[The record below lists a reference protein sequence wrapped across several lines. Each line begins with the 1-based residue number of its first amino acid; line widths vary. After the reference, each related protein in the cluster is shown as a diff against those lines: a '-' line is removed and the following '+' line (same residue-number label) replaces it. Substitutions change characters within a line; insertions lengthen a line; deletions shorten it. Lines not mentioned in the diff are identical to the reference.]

1 MDPLVEQNADKNL
14 VNQLNTAEKGDVINF
29 NSQSPKLDDLKNS
42 VKTQSAKKVKNNNEM
57 NSIAKKFNF
66 RKLVISS
73 IEKIKKKEKKR
84 KRYKI
89 YINNMKKRLDNV
101 NNTNNTSNNLIY
113 DNSRTLV
120 KKTYGSNKNIL
131 EPNLHRFLNKSKTIT
146 GVNNNIANNKKIK
159 LCNECCFYISGIK
172 INNNNI
178 SKINELESTI
188 TNLKNQIN
196 SLQTIINNLTQE
208 NNFYKNELEKIKM
221 DNVNNIIN
229 NNNIINALNNANNN
243 FNNTIKN
250 LDKSIKPTE
259 QINNNIN
266 KNDPFTNIIK
276 STNNNFN
283 DTNNKNINN
292 VNIVNNTIN
301 KITVNKKYGNIDNNA
316 NNQRKEQKMTNAMK
330 RLRRQAKSVDVEGK
344 EELFKS
350 EKISSFAKL
359 LEVQL
364 NKNGG
369 MAVQA
374 KNEEVGIV
382 KQNEDIINM
391 IENKPIEH
399 KKKKKRAGSF
409 EE

>member
-316 NNQRKEQKMTNAMK
+316 NNQRKEQKMSNAMK
-330 RLRRQAKSVDVEGK
+330 RIKRQARSVDVEGK
-344 EELFKS
+344 DDVLKS
-350 EKISSFAKL
+350 EKISSYAKL
-359 LEVQL
+359 LENKL
-364 NKNGG
+364 NKNCGI
-369 MAVQA
+369 AIET
-374 KNEEVGIV
+374 KKEETEIV
-382 KQNEDIINM
+382 KQNEDILKM

-399 KKKKKRAGSF
+399 KKKKQRPKSF